1 MTHAIARHCTL
12 VTVATALLSTSCG
25 MADTE
30 ATAAAARAKAQ
41 ETWKLSLDGAE
52 PLALERMD
60 IYVVEDDSDPE
71 IFKLYG
77 DEVTLV
83 GEFPL
88 SLHVGYEE
96 DFERLLGTTI
106 TLDAEGGD
114 PADPESAFVTV
125 DGTRLSVVGGSLKFE
140 KLTGKWDG
148 SEGDKTLWGTVEL
161 QVGGDDGQRTL
172 RGSVAV
178 HVVTW
183 G

>member
-1 MTHAIARHCTL
+1 

>member
-1 MTHAIARHCTL
+1 MTHAFARLCTL
-12 VTVATALLSTSCG
+12 STVAALLSASCG

-52 PLALERMD
+52 PLGLERMD
-60 IYVVEDDSDPE
+60 VYLVEDDDEPE

-96 DFERLLGTTI
+96 DFDQLLGKTI

-114 PADPESAFVTV
+114 PAEPESAFVTV
-125 DGTRLSVVGGSLKFE
+125 DGTRLSVVGGSLKFD

-161 QVGGDDGQRTL
+161 QVDGDDGQRTL